1 MRIEQ
6 ILDETLDLLQHPEFK
21 NFGDLQKSRF
31 QNSKSED
38 EIFLRSDMYKGQ
50 IGNSEAA
57 KKAHKNKKNIEEIN
71 ARAAKTRANW
81 YKNPENKKKFMEA
94 IKRRDKKSTKK
105 RA

>member
-1 MRIEQ
+1 MELHGR
-6 ILDETLDLLQHPEFK
+6 
-21 NFGDLQKSRF
+21 
-31 QNSKSED
+31 
-38 EIFLRSDMYKGQ
+38 
-50 IGNSEAA
+50 
-57 KKAHKNKKNIEEIN
+57 NKKNIEEIN